1 MYYVW
6 IGNVYIYFFGVNIFI
21 VYIFLINS
29 LMRIIFNKLFL
40 FNLCLKVIDFF
51 FNVLNWLIL

>member
-40 FNLCLKVIDFF
+40 FILCLKVIDFF